1 MEAAI
6 AQEPSLCALALEEL
20 FVGDVAE
27 DFDEVFGFAEFRDA
41 LELLVFRV
49 LEDVDVAESAD
60 EDTDLGAVDGV
71 SLLVAAGSAS
81 LGVVFDVCPILNQID
96 YAISPPFFLF
106 CGFSKVSTLKR
117 TASLTNSAMVPYVPS
132 LPISC
137 STRSMR

>member
-1 MEAAI
+1 MEK
-6 AQEPSLCALALEEL
+6 L
-20 FVGDVAE
+20 FVWDVSE
-27 DFDEVFGFAEFRDA
+27 DFDEVFCLAEFHNA
-41 LELLVFRV
+41 LQLLVFRV

-60 EDTDLGAVDGV
+60 EDADLRAVDGV

-81 LGVVFDVCPILNQID
+81 LGVVFDVCPILYKID
-96 YAISPPFFLF
+96 YAISPPFFLIR
-106 CGFSKVSTLKR
+106 GFSRVSALKR